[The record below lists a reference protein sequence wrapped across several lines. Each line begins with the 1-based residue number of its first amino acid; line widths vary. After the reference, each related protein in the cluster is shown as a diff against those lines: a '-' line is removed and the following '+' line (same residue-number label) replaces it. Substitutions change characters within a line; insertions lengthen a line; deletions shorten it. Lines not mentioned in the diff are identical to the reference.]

1 MATENPITADEI
13 MSKIKEMAETLGRA
27 PTHSEF
33 YRACGVGRKVIL
45 RLFGGNW
52 VATVRA
58 CGLQPAFTNGRRS
71 AKELFED
78 YCHVVLK
85 LGHAPSPTE
94 YLRHS
99 PYTQKPL
106 ERLFRKWERVPAGLL
121 GYAREQVV
129 AEELRPALEIMAR
142 HVENQPT
149 KAEML
154 RARRD
159 GRPAYESGPAY
170 GRPIHVPGM
179 AMAPTNEMGV
189 LALFAMLADR
199 LGFVILRV
207 QQEFP
212 DCEAL
217 RVTAK
222 HCRRV
227 LIEFEYES
235 ANFLE
240 HRHDAEQCDI
250 IVCWKHNWP
259 DCPLEVVELE
269 KLLTTDLHR

>member
-13 MSKIKEMAETLGRA
+13 TSKIKEMAETLGRA

-78 YCHVVLK
+78 YCRVVLK

-99 PYTQKPL
+99 TYTQKPL

-121 GYAREQVV
+121 GYAQEQVV
-129 AEELRPALEIMAR
+129 AEELQPALEIMAR

-154 RARRD
+154 RVRRD

-207 QQEFP
+207 QSEFP

-235 ANFLE
+235 ANFLQ
-240 HRHDAEQCDI
+240 HRHDVEQCDI

-269 KLLTTDLHR
+269 KIIGDPVIR